1 MTANCSRKW
10 IQIVLLAALAGCAA
24 RQPAPVIDRA
34 PLSPPPV
41 SPLVPLPPA
50 PPVEVDTGPETY
62 TVKTGDTLYKIALDH
77 GLDYRELAA
86 WNNVENANVIRVGQV
101 LRVRPPGEGTSETGV
116 VTAPLKMIPP
126 VAEAKSTLPSVLPPA
141 RTNNAAF
148 KSSPKA
154 VKLPFSEDAYAQ
166 LTKSAPPPAP
176 NSSMIVA
183 SAPPSTAPI
192 APPAPPVATPAV
204 PPSVSPHAEGAQED
218 QVDWSWPTTG
228 KVVTAFNDSANLKGV
243 DISGKSGQPVIAS
256 AAGKV
261 VYAGSGLRGYGKL
274 V

>member
-1 MTANCSRKW
+1 MTANCSWKW
-10 IQIVLLAALAGCAA
+10 IPIFLLAALAGCAA
-24 RQPAPVIDRA
+24 RQPAPVVDRA
-34 PLSPPPV
+34 PILPPLV

-50 PPVEVDTGPETY
+50 PPAEVDTGPETY

-141 RTNNAAF
+141 RTNTAAF

-154 VKLPFSEDAYAQ
+154 VKLPYSEDAYAQ
-166 LTKSAPPPAP
+166 LAKSASPPAP
-176 NSSMIVA
+176 ASVIVA

-192 APPAPPVATPAV
+192 APPVAPVAPPAVA
-204 PPSVSPHAEGAQED
+204 
-218 QVDWSWPTTG
+218 
-228 KVVTAFNDSANLKGV
+228 
-243 DISGKSGQPVIAS
+243 
-256 AAGKV
+256 
-261 VYAGSGLRGYGKL
+261 
-274 V
+274 